1 MNEIGSPIK
10 TSESPDFKLFFPKRM
25 DRWHGDSGA
34 GAEGDEENQRSK
46 QRMSGIQTGDRVF
59 E

>member
-10 TSESPDFKLFFPKRM
+10 TSESPEKN
-25 DRWHGDSGA
+25 GDS